1 MPESR
6 PPIQLQGITLAQLQK
21 LIDERR
27 LPPVA
32 KWNPERCGHSGMRIA
47 RDGTWYHDG
56 RPIGRPAMVRLFSTV
71 LRREADGRHVLVTPV
86 EKLEIDVEGAAFRAV
101 EMQSEGEGEDRRI
114 AFGLDSGDAV
124 ILGPDHPLKI
134 VQAELGPSPR
144 VLIRHGL
151 EAELTRPVYY
161 ELAELAI
168 TEGREPPGLWSDG
181 VFFGLDIGG

>member
-1 MPESR
+1 
-6 PPIQLQGITLAQLQK
+6 
-21 LIDERR
+21 
-27 LPPVA
+27 
-32 KWNPERCGHSGMRIA
+32 
-47 RDGTWYHDG
+47 
-56 RPIGRPAMVRLFSTV
+56 
-71 LRREADGRHVLVTPV
+71 
-86 EKLEIDVEGAAFRAV
+86 
-101 EMQSEGEGEDRRI
+101 MQSEGKGEDRRI

-168 TEGREPPGLWSDG
+168 AEGREPPGLWSNG
-181 VFFGLDIGG
+181 VFFGLDIGR